1 MGEEH
6 R

>member
-6 R
+6 